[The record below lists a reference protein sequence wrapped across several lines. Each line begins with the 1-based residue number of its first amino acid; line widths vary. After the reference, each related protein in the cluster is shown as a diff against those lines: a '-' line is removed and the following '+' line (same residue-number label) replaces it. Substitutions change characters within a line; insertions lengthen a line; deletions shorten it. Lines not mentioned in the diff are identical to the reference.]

1 MGTGLRGAKGSLS
14 GSGGKGG
21 RLPAVAR
28 LAAGSPVE
36 AARLAE
42 AAFGRNA
49 LAAVDRKAMAAAV
62 AR

>member
-1 MGTGLRGAKGSLS
+1 MGVVEREGAAA
-14 GSGGKGG
+14 

-28 LAAGSPVE
+28 LAAGSPVS

-42 AAFGRNA
+42 AAFARNS